1 MGWLAYIVLGLV
13 AGLIARAVLPGKQ
26 TGSLIITILLGI
38 LGALLGGWLGSVLFG
53 TSLGDLGDFRTWLL
67 AILGSLI
74 TLGVYGAA
82 TKGNRRR
89 A

>member
-1 MGWLAYIVLGLV
+1 MGWIAYIVLGLV

-26 TGSLIITILLGI
+26 TGAVSITILLGI
-38 LGALLGGWLGSVLFG
+38 LGAQRGGGLGSVFFG

-74 TLGVYGAA
+74 TLGVYGAV
-82 TKGNRRR
+82 TRNNRG
-89 A
+89 

>member
-26 TGSLIITILLGI
+26 TSSLIVTILLGI

-53 TSLGDLGDFRTWLL
+53 TPLGDLGDFRTWIL

-74 TLGVYGAA
+74 TLGVYGAV
-82 TKGNRRR
+82 TKGSRRR